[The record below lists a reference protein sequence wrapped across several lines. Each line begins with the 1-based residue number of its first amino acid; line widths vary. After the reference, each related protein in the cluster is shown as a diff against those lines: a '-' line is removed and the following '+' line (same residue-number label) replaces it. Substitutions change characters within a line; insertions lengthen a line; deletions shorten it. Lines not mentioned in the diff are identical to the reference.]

1 MAQTETLDF
10 ELEIEQAGADGLLQV
25 NVLNAPGGDA
35 SLRIDP
41 AALPPPAP
49 EPPATL
55 QEARTVGGDLFN
67 ALFQGDIR
75 SRYDVSR
82 RLAQAQKAALRIR
95 LRIEPP
101 EVAALPWELLFDAR
115 SDEFLALSRSTPVV
129 RYIPS
134 SEPVQPLTVKGALNV
149 LLMGASPQGLPAV
162 NLAQERARIEEAL
175 APLRRTRRVSIQWIE
190 GQNEEAL
197 RQALQAGEWHA
208 FHYIGHAQ
216 LNEATGNG
224 ELLLAGADGSAAPL
238 EAATLRSLLRD
249 HGSMRLAVLNA
260 CEGARS
266 DESAPFA
273 SLAAQLVQGGLPAV
287 VAMQSEITADAA
299 GRFTSGFYGALAQN
313 LPLDAAVSEARKA
326 MRSDG
331 ADAQW
336 STPALYLRARDGRI
350 WKVEPGTRR
359 QVLAAVVGGIGLLL
373 TLWGLWALVYFWA
386 IPHFWP
392 TQMLGD
398 FGIAVAQI
406 GVLGEN
412 GRMSKS
418 ALGETVSNS
427 IYRTLDDTYQ
437 DYREAL
443 ALNPDNPEEN
453 AAGFLVDRPITIWH
467 DSLGRAVKNVT
478 FGMIEGATPQERKEA
493 AAKLADHIGA
503 EIVVYGHIDEGENA
517 DEVTLEFYYD
527 TPSRDGEPD
536 ATAGNHNM
544 GLPISSRVSFND
556 NPDRATL
563 NLRPP
568 LAERTQILFWITQA
582 LSLIL
587 NNQPED
593 ALTLLEAAE
602 GRIRWNEQNGRDLF
616 ELVRGQAALLARD
629 LPTALASSTLAAE
642 RNSNYVNALMLK
654 GQTLYDWAQLFYLRD
669 APIPEAQATCYNTA
683 GVENAAASLEEAR
696 AGATEAVET
705 LQAALAKA
713 ESFPPGTLSP
723 QTVTFIHMSLGLA
736 WRIVGYTQ
744 ADSGNSAGAAEAY
757 VQSAA
762 AFDEALNRL
771 SLDEQPQYVGW
782 TLAGLG
788 ATQEAQW
795 DLLAQ
800 QADEAGRAGDSAAAE
815 AAAQQ
820 SLPFLRQAVDTYQ
833 ACVELEGDTENNEI
847 FQTRVLEC
855 ACKPFLQQASETL
868 SCLEGGP
875 CSQ

>member
-1 MAQTETLDF
+1 MAPTETLDF
-10 ELEIEQAGADGLLQV
+10 ELEIEHADGSGLVQV

-35 SLRIDP
+35 SLRVDP
-41 AALPPPAP
+41 AAFPSPVL

-55 QEARTVGGDLFN
+55 QEARIVGGDLFN
-67 ALFQGDIR
+67 ALFQGDVR

-101 EVAALPWELLFDAR
+101 ELAALPWELLFDAR

-134 SEPVQPLTVKGALNV
+134 GEPLQPITVKGALNV
-149 LLMGASPQGLPAV
+149 LIMGASPAELPAV
-162 NLAQERARIEEAL
+162 NLAQERARVEDAL
-175 APLRRTRRVSIQWIE
+175 APLRRTRRVSVTWIE
-190 GQNEEAL
+190 GQSEEAL
-197 RQALQAGEWHA
+197 RQALQTGEWHV

-216 LNEATGNG
+216 LNSETGTG
-224 ELLLAGADGSAAPL
+224 ELLLAGSDGRAAPL
-238 EAATLRSLLRD
+238 DAATLRSLLRD
-249 HGSMRLAVLNA
+249 HGSLRLAVLNA

-273 SLAAQLVQGGLPAV
+273 GLAAQLVQGGLPAV
-287 VAMQSEITADAA
+287 VAMQREISADAA
-299 GRFTSGFYGALAQN
+299 GLFTSGFYGALASN

-336 STPALYLRARDGRI
+336 STPVLYLRARDGRI
-350 WKVEPGTRR
+350 WEVTPGTRR
-359 QVLAAVVGGIGLLL
+359 QLAAAIIGGVGLLAAL
-373 TLWGLWALVYFWA
+373 AGIWALVYFWA
-386 IPHFWP
+386 LPRFFP

-398 FGIAVAQI
+398 FDIAVAQF
-406 GVLGEN
+406 GVLGAN
-412 GRMSKS
+412 GGMSHT
-418 ALGETVSNS
+418 ALGDTVSNS

-443 ALNPDNPEEN
+443 ALDPDGLDDNGAP
-453 AAGFLVDRPITIWH
+453 LPIDRPITIWH
-467 DSLGRAVKNVT
+467 DSLGRETKNVT
-478 FGMIEGATPQERKEA
+478 FGMIEGSTAEARRQA
-493 AAKLADHIGA
+493 AADLAHRIGA
-503 EIVVYGHIDEGENA
+503 EIVVYGHIDEGENS
-517 DEVTLEFYYD
+517 DEVTLEFYFD

-536 ATAGNHNM
+536 STAGNHTM
-544 GLPISSRVSFND
+544 GQPISSRVSFRTNQ
-556 NPDRATL
+556 DRATL

-582 LSLIL
+582 LSLLL
-587 NNQPED
+587 NNQPEE
-593 ALTLLEAAE
+593 ALALLNEADD
-602 GRIRWNEQNGRDLF
+602 RIRWGQGNGQELF

-629 LPTALASSTLAAE
+629 LPTALAASTVATE
-642 RNSNYVNALMLK
+642 QNSNYVNALLLK
-654 GQTLYDWAQLFYLRD
+654 GQTLYDWAQLFYLRG
-669 APIPEAQATCYNTA
+669 APIPEAQAACYNLA
-683 GVENAAASLEEAR
+683 GVEQAAASLDEAR
-696 AGATEAVET
+696 SGAAEAVTT
-705 LQAALAKA
+705 LQDALAKA
-713 ESFPPGTLSP
+713 QALPAGALSKQTL
-723 QTVTFIHMSLGLA
+723 TFIHMSLGLA

-744 ADSGNSAGAAEAY
+744 ADSGNLPAAEEAY
-757 VQSAA
+757 AQSAA

-771 SLDEQPQYVGW
+771 SVDEQPQYVGW
-782 TLAGLG
+782 TLAGLA

-800 QADEAGRAGDSAAAE
+800 QADQATIDGDAAAAE
-815 AAAQQ
+815 AAMQS
-820 SLPFLRQAVDTYQ
+820 SLPFLREAVGTYQ
-833 ACVELEGDTENNEI
+833 ACVDLEADTMNNTI
-847 FQTRVLEC
+847 FQARVLEC